1 MTRCLLPTA
10 LLLATAACV
19 QAEPDGPQGEVFATY
34 GYDNGSL
41 PPPYREEFRA
51 AFSREGQ
58 VRLTACRGYGEE
70 GCVSL
75 DAATKPGAAE
85 RIAAAARASG
95 LAQTP
100 AEKDPEPP
108 IGGGLKWGEVVLGGA
123 TYAAIALPVRADA
136 ARVDAL
142 LAALDA
148 EVPEAARKAVNAEAD
163 KKAGK

>member
-1 MTRCLLPTA
+1 MRHVT
-10 LLLATAACV
+10 LLLAFCATAACV
-19 QAEPDGPQGEVFATY
+19 SAEPEGPRGAVFATY

-51 AFSREGQ
+51 AFSHEGQ

-75 DAATKPGAAE
+75 EAEMRPGAAE

-95 LAQTP
+95 LAEKP
-100 AEKDPEPP
+100 AQKDPEPP
-108 IGGGLKWGEVVLGGA
+108 IGGGLAWGEVVLGGA
-123 TYAAIALPVRADA
+123 TYSAIALPAPEDA
-136 ARVDAL
+136 SRVEAL

-148 EVPEAARKAVNAEAD
+148 ELPEDARKAVNAAAD
-163 KKAGK
+163 KKAGQ